1 MTVNNEKIEIYT
13 LLFAVVSVF
22 LILASF
28 IVYFVLLYKRRQQ
41 KIALEKKEMKL
52 NYDAELL
59 KTQIEVQEQTMQ
71 TIASDLHDNIGQLLS
86 LTALTLSSINLKE
99 PQKLEK
105 KVSESI
111 DLVNS
116 SIKELRGLAKLMNG
130 EFIVQTGLG
139 KAIKQEL
146 DRLKKIG
153 SYKIK
158 VKNELLAA
166 EISSPNKDL
175 IVLRLLQEII
185 NNIIKHA
192 QASHIEIEVYILN
205 DLLYL
210 TVKDNGVGF
219 DYEIA
224 KTQNK
229 GIGLSSIHN
238 RIKMIEGKITINS
251 NPTDGTLTTIEIP
264 YP

>member
-1 MTVNNEKIEIYT
+1 MQFTPTEVIVII
-13 LLFAVVSVF
+13 
-22 LILASF
+22 ILATF
-28 IVYFVLLYKRRQQ
+28 IFLLAPLFLLIYIGAYNGRKKKDLEEKRNMQ
-41 KIALEKKEMKL
+41 LEFE
-52 NYDAELL
+52 AELL

-99 PQKLEK
+99 PQKIEK
-105 KVSESI
+105 KVAESI
-111 DLVNS
+111 GLVNS

-130 EFIVQTGLG
+130 ELIVQTGLG
-139 KAIKQEL
+139 KAIKQEI

-158 VKNELLAA
+158 VKNELLDN

-192 QASHIEIEVYILN
+192 QASHIEIEVYIHN

-210 TVKDNGVGF
+210 TVKDNGIGF
-219 DYEIA
+219 NYETA

-251 NPTDGTLTTIEIP
+251 NPNYGTLTTIEIP

>member
-1 MTVNNEKIEIYT
+1 MQFTSTEVIIII
-13 LLFAVVSVF
+13 
-22 LILASF
+22 ILATF
-28 IVYFVLLYKRRQQ
+28 IFLLAPLFLLIYIGAYNVRKKKDLEEKRNMQ
-41 KIALEKKEMKL
+41 LEFES
-52 NYDAELL
+52 ELL

-86 LTALTLSSINLKE
+86 LTALTLSSINLQE

-111 DLVNS
+111 GLVNS

-130 EFIVQTGLG
+130 ELIVQTGLG
-139 KAIKQEL
+139 KAIKQEI

-153 SYKIK
+153 TYKIK
-158 VKNELLAA
+158 VKNELLDI

-192 QASHIEIEVYILN
+192 QASHIEIEVYMIN

-210 TVKDNGVGF
+210 SVKDNGIGF
-219 DYEIA
+219 DYETA

-238 RIKMIEGKITINS
+238 RIKMIDGKINIQSNS
-251 NPTDGTLTTIEIP
+251 SDGTLTTIEIP

>member
-1 MTVNNEKIEIYT
+1 M
-13 LLFAVVSVF
+13 
-22 LILASF
+22 
-28 IVYFVLLYKRRQQ
+28 Q
-41 KIALEKKEMKL
+41 LEFES
-52 NYDAELL
+52 ELL

-111 DLVNS
+111 GLVNS

-130 EFIVQTGLG
+130 ELIVQTGLG
-139 KAIKQEL
+139 KAIKQEI

-153 SYKIK
+153 TYKIK
-158 VKNELLAA
+158 VKNELLDI

-192 QASHIEIEVYILN
+192 HASHIEIEVYSIS
-205 DLLYL
+205 DVLYL
-210 TVKDNGVGF
+210 TVKDNGIGF
-219 DYEIA
+219 DYETA
-224 KTQNK
+224 KTQIK

-238 RIKMIEGKITINS
+238 RIKMIDGKINIQS
-251 NPTDGTLTTIEIP
+251 NPSDGTLTTIEIP